1 MEVVMM
7 ELRLYSVGSG
17 HLHFCA
23 HWASALRVVAGAA
36 VEVVESAAAA
46 RASRVESAIR
56 LNFILSGRRL
66 IEEERVG

>member
-1 MEVVMM
+1 M
-7 ELRLYSVGSG
+7 
-17 HLHFCA
+17 
-23 HWASALRVVAGAA
+23 VAGAA